1 MENSKSCPLLLA
13 AAVVA
18 MGAGADRPQAA
29 HSAVFVRLEYR
40 DTHASKNRLHGP
52 ATGL

>member
-29 HSAVFVRLEYR
+29 HSAVFVRLER